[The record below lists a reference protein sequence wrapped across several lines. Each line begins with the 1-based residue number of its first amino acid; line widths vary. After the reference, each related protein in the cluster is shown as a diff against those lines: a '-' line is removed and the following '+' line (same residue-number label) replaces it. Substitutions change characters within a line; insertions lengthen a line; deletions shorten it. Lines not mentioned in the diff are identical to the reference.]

1 MDPTYVDVS
10 KGSPMRRVPSGVRD
24 ATLREALN
32 NIRSKQDH
40 FQQEGLRKTNF
51 TIGVIATVV
60 TAYVLGGYPEWY
72 WVFYCAKV
80 SVFVFRPILH
90 TLHVALKKSEGGTA
104 LALRMFQ
111 FCLLSLMK

>member
-51 TIGVIATVV
+51 TIGVITTVV
-60 TAYVLGGYPEWY
+60 TAYVLGGHPEWY

-80 SVFVFRPILH
+80 SVFAWP
-90 TLHVALKKSEGGTA
+90 TLH
-104 LALRMFQ
+104 
-111 FCLLSLMK
+111 LLSKRVGRGCTSTENVSILIVVAHIIVP